1 MAKARAL
8 TASEVDGVAYRR
20 AKTWQIALSQMN
32 NGSAMIFYSLVGL
45 MSYLQNAGYGIAV
58 AVAGLILT
66 GTRMLDGVIDP
77 FLALIID
84 RFSFSFGKLRFFM
97 LVGWAIRAVAVL
109 MLFVWGSGTGN
120 GPVFFIAFYVLYI
133 IGSSTNDIAGNMMGP
148 VMTNDPRQRP
158 TVQVWATIYSYLVPT
173 VFSILSTVVILPKH
187 GNQFTVAMLRE
198 TALWFLG
205 FSLIFQLLAC
215 VGVSGA
221 DKPSNFQHLSAQGDD
236 ADVSFRDMFAFLRRN
251 NPFQRYVIASAA
263 EKIAQVVN
271 SQAVISTML
280 FGILI
285 GNIQLGTIMSVG
297 AMLPAIVF
305 AIIGARYTGRHGSHR
320 STVMWSWV
328 CIALLALMIV
338 FCLVVDMR
346 SILGSLPLVIGFFAL
361 MLVINGAKMCVTV
374 ANGAMRA
381 DIVDYELDRSGK
393 YIPAVVTATYNF
405 IDQLVS
411 SFGATIALG
420 SVALIGFS
428 TVMPQP
434 TDAPTPGILYVTLV
448 LMFGLP
454 LLGFLATVI
463 AMNGYRLTKD
473 EMVAVQRRIADRKAV
488 LVNAEA
494 ATSVV
499 S

>member
-1 MAKARAL
+1 
-8 TASEVDGVAYRR
+8 
-20 AKTWQIALSQMN
+20 
-32 NGSAMIFYSLVGL
+32 
-45 MSYLQNAGYGIAV
+45 
-58 AVAGLILT
+58 
-66 GTRMLDGVIDP
+66 
-77 FLALIID
+77 
-84 RFSFSFGKLRFFM
+84 
-97 LVGWAIRAVAVL
+97 
-109 MLFVWGSGTGN
+109 
-120 GPVFFIAFYVLYI
+120 
-133 IGSSTNDIAGNMMGP
+133 
-148 VMTNDPRQRP
+148 
-158 TVQVWATIYSYLVPT
+158 
-173 VFSILSTVVILPKH
+173 
-187 GNQFTVAMLRE
+187 
-198 TALWFLG
+198 
-205 FSLIFQLLAC
+205 
-215 VGVSGA
+215 
-221 DKPSNFQHLSAQGDD
+221 
-236 ADVSFRDMFAFLRRN
+236 
-251 NPFQRYVIASAA
+251 
-263 EKIAQVVN
+263 
-271 SQAVISTML
+271 
-280 FGILI
+280 
-285 GNIQLGTIMSVG
+285 
-297 AMLPAIVF
+297 
-305 AIIGARYTGRHGSHR
+305 
-320 STVMWSWV
+320 
-328 CIALLALMIV
+328 
-338 FCLVVDMR
+338 
-346 SILGSLPLVIGFFAL
+346 